1 MTIDA
6 AWQIRMEDKIGSI
19 EVGKYTDLIVV
30 DRDPLQTPPQ
40 QLREIQVLRTIVNG
54 NEVSLN

>member
-19 EVGKYTDLIVV
+19 EVGKYADLIVV